1 MVMDNLGESLR
12 GALKKIAN
20 AGFVDPALIK
30 DVTRDIQR
38 ALIQS
43 DVNVRLV
50 LELSKRIEKR
60 ALEEKPAAGASN
72 REHVI
77 RIVHDELVSLL
88 GPQREV
94 PLKKQTIMMVGLYGQ
109 GKTTTTGKLAKYFS
123 TKGLKV
129 ALIAADVHRPAAMDQ
144 LEQIAKQVN
153 VPVHIERGEKDAVK
167 IVRNG
172 LAEFRPR
179 YDVVIVDTA
188 GRHKLDDDLI
198 VEMKHIFQAAQPDEK
213 FLVIDAA
220 VGQQGGPQAKAFHDA
235 VQVTGVIVTKLDGT
249 AKGGGAMSAVAA
261 TQAPIVFI
269 GTGEHLDEME
279 KFDATRF
286 ISRLL
291 GMGDLQ
297 SLLEKAQEAVE
308 GGEDDAEAM
317 ARKIMTGKFTL
328 NDMYA
333 QMEMLGKMGPL
344 KKVLGMLPGGMGAK
358 MKDAD
363 VEKQQKQLKK
373 FRVMM
378 DSMTEEELENPG
390 LIKSSRIQRI
400 ARGAGVEP
408 KDVKEL
414 INYYNKSK
422 AMMKQFAGN
431 RRMQRKLMQQLDF
444 GGGFPGG

>member
-1 MVMDNLGESLR
+1 MVLDTLGQGLR
-12 GALKKIAN
+12 DAMKKIAN
-20 AGFVDPALIK
+20 AGYVDPALIK

-50 LELSKRIEKR
+50 LDLTKRIEKR
-60 ALEEKPAAGASN
+60 ALEERPAAGASN
-72 REHVI
+72 CEHVI
-77 RIVHDELVSLL
+77 KIVHDELVTLR
-88 GPQREV
+88 GPPREIG
-94 PLKKQTIMMVGLYGQ
+94 LKRQTIMMVGLYGQ

-123 TKGLKV
+123 SKGLKV

-153 VPVHIERGEKDAVK
+153 VPIHLERGEKDAVK
-167 IVRNG
+167 IARHG
-172 LAEFRPR
+172 LEEFRKN

-198 VEMKHIFQAAQPDEK
+198 AEMKAIFEAVKPDEK

-269 GTGEHLDEME
+269 GTGEHLNELE
-279 KFDATRF
+279 KFDGTRF
-286 ISRLL
+286 IGRLL

-297 SLLEKAQEAVE
+297 SLLEKAQEAAE
-308 GGEDDAEAM
+308 GTDPEKM

-328 NDMYA
+328 TDMYQ

-344 KKVLGMLPGGMGAK
+344 KKVLGMLPGGMGGK
-358 MKDAD
+358 LS
-363 VEKQQKQLKK
+363 EKQLEQSQRQLKRFK
-373 FRVMM
+373 VMM
-378 DSMTEEELENPG
+378 DSMTQEELDNPAG
-390 LIKSSRIQRI
+390 IKSSRVQRI

-414 INYYNKSK
+414 LAYYNKSK

-431 RRMQRKLMQQLDF
+431 RKMQRKLMQQLDF
-444 GGGFPGG
+444 GGDFPVG

>member
-1 MVMDNLGESLR
+1 MVLDNLGESLR

-20 AGFVDPALIK
+20 AGYVDPALIK

-43 DVNVRLV
+43 DVNVKLV

-60 ALEEKPAAGASN
+60 ALEEKPAQGASN
-72 REHVI
+72 REHVV
-77 RIVHDELVSLL
+77 RIVHDELVHLL
-88 GPQREV
+88 GPQREIG
-94 PLKKQTIMMVGLYGQ
+94 LKKQVIMMVGLYGQ
-109 GKTTTTGKLAKYFS
+109 GKTTTTGKLARYFVS
-123 TKGLKV
+123 KGLKV
-129 ALIAADVHRPAAMDQ
+129 ALVAADVHRPAAMDQ
-144 LEQIAKQVN
+144 MEQIAKQVN
-153 VPVHIERGEKDAVK
+153 VPVHLERGETDAVK

-172 LAEFRPR
+172 LAAWRAKS
-179 YDVVIVDTA
+179 DVVIVDTA

-198 VEMKHIFQAAQPDEK
+198 AEMKAIFQAAQPDEK

-249 AKGGGAMSAVAA
+249 AKGGGALSAVAA
-261 TQAPIVFI
+261 TNAPIVFI
-269 GTGEHLDEME
+269 GTGEHLDELE

-286 ISRLL
+286 IGRLL

-297 SLLEKAQEAVE
+297 SLLEKAQEAVV
-308 GGEDDAEAM
+308 GESDPEAM

-358 MKDAD
+358 MKDVD
-363 VEKQQKQLKK
+363 VEKSQRQLKR

-378 DSMTEEELENPG
+378 DSMTEEELENPA
-390 LIKSSRIQRI
+390 LIKSSRVNRI
-400 ARGAGVEP
+400 ALGAGVEP

-414 INYYNKSK
+414 LAYYQKSK
-422 AMMKQFAGN
+422 AMMKQFSGN

-444 GGGFPGG
+444 GGDIGM

>member
-1 MVMDNLGESLR
+1 MVLDNLGESLR

-20 AGFVDPALIK
+20 AGLVDPVLIK

-43 DVNVRLV
+43 DVNVKLV

-60 ALEEKPAAGASN
+60 ALEEKPAPGSSN

-77 RIVHDELVSLL
+77 RIVHDELVKLL
-88 GPQREV
+88 GIQREV
-94 PLKKQTIMMVGLYGQ
+94 DLKKQVIMMVGLYGQ

-123 TKGLKV
+123 KRGLKV

-144 LEQIAKQVN
+144 LEQIAKQVQ
-153 VPVHIERGEKDAVK
+153 VPIHIERGEKNAVK
-167 IVRNG
+167 IVKNG
-172 LAEFRPR
+172 IALYKPKV
-179 YDVVIVDTA
+179 DVVIVDTA

-198 VEMKHIFQAAQPDEK
+198 AEMKEIFKAAQPDEK
-213 FLVIDAA
+213 LLVIDAA

-235 VQVTGVIVTKLDGT
+235 VGVTGVVVTKLDGT

-286 ISRLL
+286 IGRLL
-291 GMGDLQ
+291 GMGDLE
-297 SLLEKAQEAVE
+297 SLLEKAKEATE
-308 GGEDDAEAM
+308 GQDPEKM
-317 ARKIMTGKFTL
+317 ARKMMSGKFSLT
-328 NDMYA
+328 DMYQ

-358 MKDAD
+358 MNDAD
-363 VEKQQKQLKK
+363 VDKTQRQLGRFKIL
-373 FRVMM
+373 M
-378 DSMTEEELENPG
+378 DSMTKEELDNPA
-390 LIKSSRIQRI
+390 LIKSSRVNRI

-408 KDVKEL
+408 KDIKEL
-414 INYYNKSK
+414 LNYYGKSK
-422 AMMKQFAGN
+422 AMMKQFTGN
-431 RRMQRKLMQQLDF
+431 RKMQRKLMQQLDF
-444 GGGFPGG
+444 GGGDLGG